1 MLNGLFTD
9 VLQSP
14 GSCTLYIR
22 LLCVLCVRMYVHMCV
37 CSFVAVAHCLRCSTY
52 TPTQHPPTRAHRNSQ
67 SLPVLMWRRSHL
79 SQKRRLRGEWLHCTE
94 LRTSSVC
101 NHTCTHMRT
110 HAHTHTTDYAVLS

>member
-37 CSFVAVAHCLRCSTY
+37 CSFVAVAHCLCCSTY
-52 TPTQHPPTRAHRNSQ
+52 IPTQHPPTRAH
-67 SLPVLMWRRSHL
+67 
-79 SQKRRLRGEWLHCTE
+79 
-94 LRTSSVC
+94 
-101 NHTCTHMRT
+101 THVS
-110 HAHTHTTDYAVLS
+110 THTQEQSILPSSAVEKKPFVPEAPPEG